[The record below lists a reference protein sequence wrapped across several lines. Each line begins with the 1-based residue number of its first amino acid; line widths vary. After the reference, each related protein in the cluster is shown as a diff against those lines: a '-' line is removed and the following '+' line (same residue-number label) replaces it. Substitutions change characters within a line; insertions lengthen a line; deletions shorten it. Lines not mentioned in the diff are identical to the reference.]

1 MIDGPLLAEAITR
14 LPCLL
19 LSRSSSYQVRY
30 ARSAD
35 APGNTESS
43 LVKILQTRRLRPT
56 IRRHRCRMISR
67 RFAHHA
73 GHLRFV
79 PRLLRWPAK

>member
-1 MIDGPLLAEAITR
+1 MVNGPLLAEAITR

-19 LSRSSSYQVRY
+19 LSRSSSSRSVTR
-30 ARSAD
+30 ARLTP
-35 APGNTESS
+35 PGNTESS

-56 IRRHRCRMISR
+56 IRRHRCRIISR